1 MSTDHDTIDPS
12 ECDRRS
18 DACRDAIEA
27 DATIAAGTHVA
38 GALEACAVILTGQA
52 ESIEAA
58 ATVARAAGLLDVAS
72 RLRALASELS
82 TLTEDRSAGAP
93 RFTVAKTA
101 DALNSACGL
110 NLYNLNV

>member
-1 MSTDHDTIDPS
+1 MTTEQDIDPT

-18 DACRDAIEA
+18 DATRDAIQT
-27 DATIAAGTHVA
+27 DATIDAGTCVA
-38 GALEACAVILTGQA
+38 GALEDCAAALARQA

-93 RFTVAKTA
+93 RFTITKTA
-101 DALNSACGL
+101 DALNAACGI
-110 NLYNLNV
+110 NLCNV